1 MKKLLLFFVL
11 SALSLAAETKKELI
25 YGDWKYDLEKTIKVT
40 FKGFP
45 KEKLDELKK
54 GLSQIKFKI
63 SEKKFIAFYEGREL
77 VEDISSIKVENE
89 TIVAQG
95 KKEIT
100 FKVIDKTHISLQM
113 PGEPA
118 FYLVKIEKKP

>member
-1 MKKLLLFFVL
+1 MKLLLFFML
-11 SALSLAAETKKELI
+11 STLSLTAETKKEFI

-40 FKGFP
+40 FKDFP

-77 VEDISSIKVENE
+77 VENISSIKVENE
-89 TIVAQG
+89 TIIAQG

-100 FKVIDKTHISLQM
+100 FTVIDKTHISLKM

-118 FYLVKIEKKP
+118 FYLVKLEMKP